1 MPNEN
6 CNFPVITWYSVI
18 TWYFFLQNIVD
29 NLVFSALTWKICS
42 AGKFAKTLL
51 YNTRGIMAKS
61 DTTIMFSSHIHTSTN
76 LLKSQLT
83 YKICEFNTKDSSK

>member
-61 DTTIMFSSHIHTSTN
+61 DTTIMFSSHQRDKYKLHPHIYKFTKKSVN
-76 LLKSQLT
+76 L
-83 YKICEFNTKDSSK
+83 